1 MEAKIITRG
10 KNDNILFFVQVMI
23 FIEQV
28 EWIETKH
35 RMQQSVV
42 TIVIVCTLTC
52 FVRITCV
59 QLVPINMLTC
69 CSVSFTHALS
79 FSTFVFGITVL
90 NQC

>member
-1 MEAKIITRG
+1 
-10 KNDNILFFVQVMI
+10 MI

-28 EWIETKH
+28 ERVETKH

-42 TIVIVCTLTC
+42 TSIAACTLVC
-52 FVRITCV
+52 FIWITCV